1 MIKRIGHV
9 FGSIPR
15 GLLPGTGFVM
25 AAIAVFGYSALDV
38 SWIQDSRNM
47 GGSAL
52 YGADFLQILAR
63 NVGAALFLFSGV
75 VTLGATTL
83 IGSAVLALYVGAT
96 ISLGVHSVGEGQ
108 LLTDVIWYVP
118 FEFLGLVLAATSGF
132 QPAAGLAMGVFR
144 RRPVTLTTFVNDLA
158 RSLET
163 MVIALV
169 LIIVG
174 AAIEAI
180 VIQLRT

>member
-1 MIKRIGHV
+1 M
-9 FGSIPR
+9 
-15 GLLPGTGFVM
+15 
-25 AAIAVFGYSALDV
+25 
-38 SWIQDSRNM
+38 
-47 GGSAL
+47 
-52 YGADFLQILAR
+52 
-63 NVGAALFLFSGV
+63 
-75 VTLGATTL
+75 
-83 IGSAVLALYVGAT
+83 
-96 ISLGVHSVGEGQ
+96 
-108 LLTDVIWYVP
+108 LTDVIWYVP